1 MWGIGNNKTISTTNI
16 FFHCEHKSMTKILV
30 IRQIFG
36 QRLPKNWSSFAKKL
50 VIIRRQHWSS
60 FAGNIGPTQR
70 LPKNWSSFT
79 KILVIDSPK
88 NWSSFAKKLV
98 IIRQKIGLSFAG
110 NIGLSFAKKL
120 ARLRDYQKIGQRYQ
134 KIGLSFAGNIGQRLP
149 KFWSEITKKLV
160 RDYQKIG
167 LCQKFGHSLEYRS

>member
-98 IIRQKIGLSFAG
+98 IIRQKIGHHSPKFWSGYFTKILVFHLPKNWS
-110 NIGLSFAKKL
+110 SFAKKL
-120 ARLRDYQKIGQRYQ
+120 VIIRQ
-134 KIGLSFAGNIGQRLP
+134 N
-149 KFWSEITKKLV
+149 
-160 RDYQKIG
+160 
-167 LCQKFGHSLEYRS
+167 FGPDMVIEWK